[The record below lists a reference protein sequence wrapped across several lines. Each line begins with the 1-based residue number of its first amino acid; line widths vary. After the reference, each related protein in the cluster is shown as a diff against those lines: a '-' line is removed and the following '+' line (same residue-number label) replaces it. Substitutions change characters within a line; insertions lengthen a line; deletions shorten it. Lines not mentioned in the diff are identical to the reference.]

1 MDGYGYSVVSS
12 GLVHPEMNVT
22 CHHGNCQ
29 AGSHSN
35 TDTLKSDGFF
45 FLHSKIMLNILCFIY
60 ITRCEENNSVS

>member
-35 TDTLKSDGFF
+35 TDTLKSDGCFF
-45 FLHSKIMLNILCFIY
+45 AFQNNTEYSLFYIY
-60 ITRCEENNSVS
+60 NAL